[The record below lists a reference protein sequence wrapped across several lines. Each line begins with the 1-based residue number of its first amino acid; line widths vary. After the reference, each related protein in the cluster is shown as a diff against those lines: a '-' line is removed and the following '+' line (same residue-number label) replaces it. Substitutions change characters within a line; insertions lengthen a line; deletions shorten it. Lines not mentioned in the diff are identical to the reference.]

1 MKSDNEPGKPSGG
14 FGHHMAASPPMNKAN
29 MMPPVMANAAPS
41 GPESESV
48 GDIDFMRYVLI
59 VWEKRWLVLAI
70 MIAVMTI
77 GVLQLKNATPIYT
90 STAQVRY
97 EPTSLR
103 ILEFT
108 DVGRQVNMIDEIATQ
123 IEIIRSPIIAGQ
135 VVQALGLDKRRETI
149 RSDRGF
155 SPLKWLQDRSQE
167 IRQSISSMIMP
178 VPPMESSPEQ
188 QRQQQLIAAV
198 QNMVRVERVEDT
210 KLITITAFNSNR
222 ERSRDI
228 ADEYANQFI
237 RYLRDVKNG
246 TYLEAIRFLDE
257 QVNDAKVRLEEAEN
271 RLLEAGNREDM
282 KILKQEYDV
291 TLELMANLRA
301 DIDKG
306 RIELAT
312 KQSVAAERDNE
323 AVRLTLMANDDQFE
337 KLDDALTDLKI
348 KRSGL
353 IVFAGEKNAELMQL
367 EQQIAVLEEDRKKA
381 LDDMS
386 LKVLGDA
393 KLLELMLVPQQK
405 SYAQLDEQ
413 AKQLTERMVPLRAL
427 QGDVDARKQIYEAL
441 LNRYEEVSVASN
453 AESGNVSIVAFGRV
467 PTHPSEP
474 RVIRSLAFFL
484 ILGFMLGAGM
494 SLGLYFLDRSV
505 SDPAV
510 IERSL
515 GLPTLGPIPFMGT
528 SLRVPFGRQSKRG
541 YIRLIHTVDP
551 YSQEAEAFRL
561 LRTSLLYSTAGHS
574 PQLIQVT
581 SCFPSEGKST
591 VAANLA
597 ISFATLGEKT
607 LLLDADLKLPSLHR
621 IFGVPK
627 RPGLSDVLTGQLT
640 PEQVTVPSGIENL
653 DLMPVGPKT
662 PCPVE
667 LLESPMMTDIFNEL
681 RTRYKTII
689 VDSTPLYG
697 MSDAYVLSRKMDGV
711 VLVASVYKTR
721 IDGFRKCVQGLQ
733 AIKTRILGVAYNHQV
748 RIRRYDRSYYYYTG
762 YYRYGASTPDPD
774 DRVEPKAAL
783 SLMRPKGSETA
794 DEKDTSGTPKG

>member
-1 MKSDNEPGKPSGG
+1 MKSDIEPGKPAGG
-14 FGHHMAASPPMNKAN
+14 FGHHMVAAPPMNKAN
-29 MMPPVMANAAPS
+29 MMPPVMPNAAAA

-48 GDIDFMRYVLI
+48 GDVDFMRYVLI

-70 MIAVMTI
+70 MIAVITI
-77 GVLQLKNATPIYT
+77 GVMQLKQATPIYT
-90 STAQVRY
+90 SQAQVRY

-108 DVGRQVNMIDEIATQ
+108 DVGRQVNMIDEISTQ

-135 VVQALGLDKRRETI
+135 VVQALGLDKQTKNI
-149 RSDRGF
+149 RADQGF
-155 SPLKWLQDRSQE
+155 SPLRYVSEKSLEVRQWLSGL
-167 IRQSISSMIMP
+167 IVK
-178 VPPMESSPEQ
+178 VPPMTTPPEQ

-198 QNMVRVERVEDT
+198 QNKVRVERVEET
-210 KLITITAFNSNR
+210 KLINITAFDTER
-222 ERSRDI
+222 ERSKNI
-228 ADEYANQFI
+228 ADEYATQFI

-257 QVNDAKVRLEEAEN
+257 QVNDAKARLEEAEV
-271 RLLEAGNREDM
+271 RLLEAGNQEDM
-282 KILKQEYDV
+282 KILKQEYEV
-291 TLELMANLRA
+291 TVEIMARLRESIGSDRMDLAVKKAIA
-301 DIDKG
+301 DD
-306 RIELAT
+306 
-312 KQSVAAERDNE
+312 QSNE
-323 AVRLTLMANDDQFE
+323 ALRMSLMYEDERFE
-337 KLDDALTDLKI
+337 KLDDAITDLTI
-348 KRSGL
+348 KKAGM
-353 IVFAGEKNAELMQL
+353 IVFYTPDSPELKQL
-367 EQQIAVLEEDRKKA
+367 QEQITVLEAEREEA
-381 LDDMS
+381 LNN
-386 LKVLGDA
+386 LRLRVEGEA
-393 KLLELMLVPQQK
+393 RLLELKITPQQEL
-405 SYAQLDEQ
+405 YEELDKE
-413 AKQLTERMVPLRAL
+413 AKELTARMVPLRAL
-427 QGDVDARKQIYEAL
+427 QGDVDARKSIYEAL
-441 LNRYEEVSVASN
+441 LNRYEEVSVASG
-453 AESGNVSIVAFGRV
+453 AEAGNVSVVAWGRV
-467 PTHPSEP
+467 PSHPSEP
-474 RVIRSLAFFL
+474 RVIRSLAFFV
-484 ILGFMLGAGM
+484 ILGFMLGAGL

-505 SDPAV
+505 SDPAA

-640 PEQVTVPSGIENL
+640 VDQVTVPSGIENL

-774 DRVEPKAAL
+774 DRVEPKSSL
-783 SLMRPKGSETA
+783 SLMRPKASDMA
-794 DEKDTSGTPKG
+794 DEKDKAGTPND